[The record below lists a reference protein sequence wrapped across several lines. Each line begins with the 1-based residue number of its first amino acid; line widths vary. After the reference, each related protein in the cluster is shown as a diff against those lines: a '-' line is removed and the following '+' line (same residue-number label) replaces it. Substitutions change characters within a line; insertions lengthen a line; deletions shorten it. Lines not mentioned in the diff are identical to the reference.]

1 MCTLEEMRRC
11 SSIHQRLK
19 LCPDERL
26 VKYVKDCDIID
37 FDDAD
42 GRGRN
47 VKTVDEDSDDVDDA
61 DDTEGDDIDDNTFPD
76 CEKEDEILCV
86 EITSKIGNTSPNQNN
101 DQLKDTANPFPNQ
114 KIMNL
119 DTGYQ
124 EEYQAVGP
132 TSESRTY
139 VTLDLRDDWENGKF
153 ARPDYPLSHHSAK
166 EFKMIRPTLICRDCC
181 HVGYDHKQMIMVH
194 DDDLLCHRG
203 LDLILDRGD

>member
-47 VKTVDEDSDDVDDA
+47 VETVDEDSDDVDDA

-132 TSESRTY
+132 TSE
-139 VTLDLRDDWENGKF
+139 
-153 ARPDYPLSHHSAK
+153 
-166 EFKMIRPTLICRDCC
+166 
-181 HVGYDHKQMIMVH
+181 
-194 DDDLLCHRG
+194 
-203 LDLILDRGD
+203 